1 MRIVRIA
8 LNGFRN
14 YDWETVELSQ
24 GTNVI
29 SGQNAQGKTN
39 LLESIYML
47 STGRSFR
54 TRFDKELV
62 GFGFS
67 SAEILADV
75 VSHEREQTINILL
88 RPGQTKKISVNGV
101 KKTASELS
109 ETVNTVL
116 FCPDDLNLIKE
127 GAAVRRRLMDN
138 AISQI
143 RPRYAGYLAEFNRL
157 YEHKTRI
164 LKDWHEKPSLLET
177 LDEFSDGMCRA
188 SAQLIRYRAAF
199 AARLGKAAGP
209 IHGEFSGEGE
219 RLELSYKTVSTVKDP
234 FASAKEIYYDL
245 CEHQERHRQA
255 ELDAGQCLTGAHKD
269 DLEIFINGTA
279 ARSFAS
285 QGQTRTAALSLKLAE
300 REIFLAE
307 TGEYPIL
314 LLDDVLSELDSRRQE
329 FVLNRIGGGQTL
341 ITCCEDEGISSRTGG
356 RVLFIE
362 KGRIKQR
369 QMSRIKS

>member
-14 YDWETVELSQ
+14 YEWETVELAP

-39 LLESIYML
+39 LLESVYML

-75 VSHEREQTINILL
+75 ISHEREQTINIAL

-157 YEHKTRI
+157 Y
-164 LKDWHEKPSLLET
+164 
-177 LDEFSDGMCRA
+177 
-188 SAQLIRYRAAF
+188 
-199 AARLGKAAGP
+199 
-209 IHGEFSGEGE
+209 
-219 RLELSYKTVSTVKDP
+219 
-234 FASAKEIYYDL
+234 
-245 CEHQERHRQA
+245 
-255 ELDAGQCLTGAHKD
+255 
-269 DLEIFINGTA
+269 
-279 ARSFAS
+279 
-285 QGQTRTAALSLKLAE
+285 
-300 REIFLAE
+300 
-307 TGEYPIL
+307 
-314 LLDDVLSELDSRRQE
+314 
-329 FVLNRIGGGQTL
+329 
-341 ITCCEDEGISSRTGG
+341 
-356 RVLFIE
+356 
-362 KGRIKQR
+362 
-369 QMSRIKS
+369 

>member
-14 YDWETVELSQ
+14 YEWETVELAP

-39 LLESIYML
+39 LLESVYML

-75 VSHEREQTINILL
+75 ISHEREQTINIAL

-234 FASAKEIYYDL
+234 FASAKEI
-245 CEHQERHRQA
+245 
-255 ELDAGQCLTGAHKD
+255 
-269 DLEIFINGTA
+269 
-279 ARSFAS
+279 
-285 QGQTRTAALSLKLAE
+285 
-300 REIFLAE
+300 
-307 TGEYPIL
+307 
-314 LLDDVLSELDSRRQE
+314 
-329 FVLNRIGGGQTL
+329 
-341 ITCCEDEGISSRTGG
+341 
-356 RVLFIE
+356 
-362 KGRIKQR
+362 
-369 QMSRIKS
+369 

>member
-14 YDWETVELSQ
+14 YEWETVELAP

-39 LLESIYML
+39 LLESVYML

-75 VSHEREQTINILL
+75 ISHEREQTINIAL

-234 FASAKEIYYDL
+234 FASAKEIYYDV

-255 ELDAGQCLTGAHKD
+255 ELAAQQCLTGAHKD

-362 KGRIKQR
+362 KGRIKPR
-369 QMSRIKS
+369 